1 MIIGTFLGAYIYSV
15 LFSMK
20 ILHYI
25 PSIDRTSG
33 GVGAYMQ
40 LLTVELGKLVELH
53 VVTHREDN
61 PLELENCTVH
71 YIPKNNNPFSA
82 KGKKEFLRLLDEI
95 RPDVFHTNCCWL
107 PMSARTAIWAKR
119 LGYKVVY
126 TPHGML
132 EPWIMQRHY
141 WTKKLPALL
150 LFQKKGLEIADMVHS
165 TADSE
170 KQNLMQLGWNKKI
183 TVIPNCVQVDK
194 IAVKK
199 CWRRNK
205 EILFL
210 SRVHVKKGIN
220 FLIEAVA
227 ALNEEC
233 RNVSSTKSMKSE
245 ECPISRCIIAGEG
258 DEAYVDELKE
268 QARRLG
274 VSHIFD
280 FVGGVYGNRKWELLR
295 NADLFVLPT
304 HSENFGIVVAEALAS
319 GTPVITTKGTP
330 WQELEEY
337 KCGWWT
343 EIGTAPTFNALKD
356 FLQCSEAELE
366 EMGRNGRRLVEEKY
380 STKKIAAAMEELYQK
395 I

>member
-1 MIIGTFLGAYIYSV
+1 
-15 LFSMK
+15 
-20 ILHYI
+20 
-25 PSIDRTSG
+25 
-33 GVGAYMQ
+33 MQ
-40 LLTVELGKLVELH
+40 LLTVELGKLVDLH
-53 VVTHREDN
+53 VVTHCEDN

-132 EPWIMQRHY
+132 EPWIMKRHY
-141 WTKKLPALL
+141 WTKKLPAIL
-150 LFQKKGLEIADMVHS
+150 LFQKKGLEIADIVHS

-170 KQNLMQLGWNKKI
+170 KQNFMQLGWNRNVM
-183 TVIPNCVQVDK
+183 VIPNCVQVEDIK
-194 IAVKK
+194 LKTSWARK
-199 CWRRNK
+199 R

-210 SRVHVKKGIN
+210 SRVHIKKGIY

-227 ALNEEC
+227 KINEEC
-233 RNVSSTKSMKSE
+233 RIKNK

-258 DEAYVDELKE
+258 DKAYIDELKE
-268 QARRLG
+268 QAGRFG
-274 VSHIFD
+274 ISHIID
-280 FVGGVYGNRKWELLR
+280 FVGGVYGERKWELYR
-295 NADLFVLPT
+295 QADLFVLPT

-330 WQELEEY
+330 WQELEDY

-343 EIGTAPTFNALKD
+343 EVGTAPTFNALKK
-356 FLQCSEAELE
+356 FLLCSETELE

-380 STKKIAAAMEELYQK
+380 STRKIAAAMKGLYQK
-395 I
+395 LQSSSNL